1 MNNLLEFETLSLIC
15 NFPYML
21 ETTLL
26 EEKHF
31 LEPKLKMMF
40 HILKE
45 EHKKNKE
52 FIIANLVNHKNF
64 DIDLFAELLGSNL
77 HYSDRDVKI
86 KELEKE
92 IINNYKKEEYKKLI
106 TAFDGNC
113 EELYENLTK
122 LNQIDLNENEY
133 IKAKDIYGTLNEKK
147 EQVKLG
153 FPYLD
158 QALNLSETDLLILA
172 GGTGCVDGDTEY
184 FNGYEWKKISEYKNG
199 EKILQYEPNTKQAIL
214 LEPLKFHKLECE
226 NLNHIK
232 TKYGI
237 DMCLSNEHSVYYL
250 NKNNNLKEISCEDM
264 IKIHSKN
271 KKGFTGKFITTF
283 NYEGPG
289 IALTNDEIKLM
300 LAVICDGT
308 FDKRRRTN
316 RCTIKVKKERKI
328 KELETILASIGKP
341 FQKTSLKNGYINFYF
356 DAPLKQKYFDKSWYS
371 CNKEQLKI
379 VCDNILMWDGN
390 DKNRFSTTI
399 KETADFVQFAFA
411 SCGYRAT
418 ISVRNRTGRKKII
431 GKKEYYTKSIDY
443 DIHIT
448 DRILPSLCS
457 MKKCKINNYITKD
470 GFKYCFTTTT
480 GLWVMRRNN
489 RIIVTGNCGKTAF
502 ALNLLDN
509 LSDKYQCV
517 YFNMEMSKNVLY
529 KRLVALK
536 TGVTLMEL
544 NNLKNLSRDIKL
556 KIKEAM
562 MELEKR
568 RIVLFNKSTTT
579 AQIKN
584 AIPQIKTDK
593 HIIVFLD
600 HIGLIKA
607 KGNSLYEKMTSVAK
621 ELREISLDNNCTI
634 IGLCQ
639 LSREAQKQDAVPKL
653 QDLRDSGEIE
663 QSARKV
669 LMLYNKTRNK
679 DARVQDVDII
689 IAKNDDGN
697 KITKEFKFDRFTQK
711 FKEPFM

>member
-172 GGTGCVDGDTEY
+172 GGTG
-184 FNGYEWKKISEYKNG
+184 
-199 EKILQYEPNTKQAIL
+199 A
-214 LEPLKFHKLECE
+214 
-226 NLNHIK
+226 
-232 TKYGI
+232 
-237 DMCLSNEHSVYYL
+237 
-250 NKNNNLKEISCEDM
+250 
-264 IKIHSKN
+264 
-271 KKGFTGKFITTF
+271 
-283 NYEGPG
+283 
-289 IALTNDEIKLM
+289 
-300 LAVICDGT
+300 
-308 FDKRRRTN
+308 
-316 RCTIKVKKERKI
+316 
-328 KELETILASIGKP
+328 
-341 FQKTSLKNGYINFYF
+341 
-356 DAPLKQKYFDKSWYS
+356 
-371 CNKEQLKI
+371 
-379 VCDNILMWDGN
+379 
-390 DKNRFSTTI
+390 
-399 KETADFVQFAFA
+399 
-411 SCGYRAT
+411 
-418 ISVRNRTGRKKII
+418 
-431 GKKEYYTKSIDY
+431 
-443 DIHIT
+443 
-448 DRILPSLCS
+448 
-457 MKKCKINNYITKD
+457 
-470 GFKYCFTTTT
+470 
-480 GLWVMRRNN
+480 
-489 RIIVTGNCGKTAF
+489 GKTAF

-509 LSDKYQCV
+509 LSENYQCV